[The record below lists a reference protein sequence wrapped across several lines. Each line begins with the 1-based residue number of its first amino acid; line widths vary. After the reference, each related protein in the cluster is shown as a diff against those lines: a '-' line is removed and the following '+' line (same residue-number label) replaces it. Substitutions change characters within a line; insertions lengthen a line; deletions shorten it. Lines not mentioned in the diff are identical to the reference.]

1 MNDIGQKIKELR
13 KKNGFTQ
20 EELAGSLGVTFQ
32 SVSKWETGSTTPD
45 LGLIVPLAQILNVS
59 TDELLGMHSDRD
71 MREKR
76 KYADAYKKYKGS
88 DEHGE
93 SYWWAKEAVLAY
105 PENYHY
111 LEWLAGAEYQLAYDE
126 NISPNG
132 SADYLNEL
140 SDNALRRY
148 QSIIDNCPDVE
159 LIRQAIIGKII
170 VLVFVGRIEE
180 AEWSAEFE
188 YPDIAVKTATEVLK
202 MSCVGRELL
211 ALMEKEK
218 ITKD

>member
-1 MNDIGQKIKELR
+1 M
-13 KKNGFTQ
+13 
-20 EELAGSLGVTFQ
+20 
-32 SVSKWETGSTTPD
+32 
-45 LGLIVPLAQILNVS
+45 PLAQILNVS

-71 MREKR
+71 MREKC

-132 SADYLNEL
+132 SADYLKEL

-188 YPDIAVKTATEVLK
+188 YPDIAVKTATEVLRINQ
-202 MSCVGRELL
+202 VGRELL
-211 ALMEKEK
+211 ALIEYEK
-218 ITKD
+218 

>member
-13 KKNGFTQ
+13 KQNGLTQ
-20 EELAGSLGVTFQ
+20 EKLADSLGVTFQ

-105 PENYHY
+105 PENYQY
-111 LEWLAGAEYQLAYDE
+111 LEWLADAEYQLAYDE
-126 NISPNG
+126 NRSPNG
-132 SADYLNEL
+132 SIEHLNEL
-140 SDNALRRY
+140 TDNALRRY
-148 QSIIDNCPDVE
+148 ESIIDSCSDVE

-170 VLVFVGRIEE
+170 VLVFVGRTDE

-188 YPDIAVKTATEVLK
+188 YPDISVKTADEVLK

>member
-59 TDELLGMHSDRD
+59 TDELLGMHSENDT
-71 MREKR
+71 REKR
-76 KYADAYKKYKGS
+76 KYVDAYKKYKGS

-105 PENYHY
+105 PENYQY
-111 LEWLAGAEYQLAYDE
+111 LEWLASAEYQLAYDE
-126 NISPNG
+126 NRSPDG
-132 SADYLNEL
+132 SIEHLNEL
-140 SDNALRRY
+140 TDNALRRY
-148 QSIIDNCPDVE
+148 ESIIDSCSDVE

-170 VLVFVGRIEE
+170 VLVFIGRTDE
-180 AEWSAEFE
+180 ADWSAEFE
-188 YPDIAVKTATEVLK
+188 YPDIAVKTATEVLRINQ
-202 MSCVGRELL
+202 VGRELL